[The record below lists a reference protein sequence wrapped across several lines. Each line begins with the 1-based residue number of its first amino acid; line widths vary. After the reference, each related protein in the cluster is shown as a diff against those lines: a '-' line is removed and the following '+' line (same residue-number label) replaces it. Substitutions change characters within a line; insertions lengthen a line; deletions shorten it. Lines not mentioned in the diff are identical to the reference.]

1 MMDMVP
7 KSITYTLVN
16 HSKDGLQQELL
27 QELYKPDVLSDLM
40 KESDHIV
47 ARRKEVVTMIQAL
60 NKAEECV
67 SICGLLRAAC
77 SRCVSGSWLRSR
89 PASWLPAH
97 CVLRMDLYNR
107 MSVLITWNEIIP
119 WRTAMDMELHRSS
132 KAPLPRQQWHSS
144 SAAALP

>member
-1 MMDMVP
+1 MDMVP

-67 SICGLLRAAC
+67 SRWGLLRAAC
-77 SRCVSGSWLRSR
+77 SRCVPGSWLRSR

-97 CVLRMDLYNR
+97 CVLHMDLYNR

-119 WRTAMDMELHRSS
+119 PADCSGRCYSGLVAVSHPFLL
-132 KAPLPRQQWHSS
+132 PLT
-144 SAAALP
+144 

>member
-67 SICGLLRAAC
+67 SRWGLLRAAC
-77 SRCVSGSWLRSR
+77 SRCVPGSWLRSR
-89 PASWLPAH
+89 LASWLPAH

-132 KAPLPRQQWHSS
+132 QAPLPRQQWHSS